1 MSWKRLFCHSWKR
14 YAAAAAIGLV
24 LTLLGLLRNGFSQRI
39 FYYDALTVAGAA
51 LIFIGLLLLVS
62 RLGAFD
68 TFTYAFSALG
78 SDRRYHSLYDY
89 TEAKSAK
96 RRRESWGFMPFI
108 STGLLFLAVGFLF
121 RVGL

>member
-24 LTLLGLLRNGFSQRI
+24 LTLL
-39 FYYDALTVAGAA
+39 
-51 LIFIGLLLLVS
+51 LLVS

-78 SDRRYHSLYDY
+78 SDRRFHSLYDY